1 MRTACDDKLTPEHL
15 PLMSLLVLLSF
26 IIPPTL
32 FAFLVPVVE
41 PGQEGGTAGENLQ

>member
-26 IIPPTL
+26 TIPTL
-32 FAFLVPVVE
+32 FAFLFLWWN
-41 PGQEGGTAGENLQ
+41 QAKKEGLLVKNLQ